1 MRLRKLDGELLSDS
15 HWYSQVP
22 QAAGTHLKFLRMSL
36 KVTLSGLKPWYL
48 IMLVIAEMS
57 PRHALRPARSVEVWT
72 QYAAREAGGS
82 GRGRDRSTAANW
94 C

>member
-1 MRLRKLDGELLSDS
+1 M
-15 HWYSQVP
+15 P

-48 IMLVIAEMS
+48 IMLVMAEMS

-72 QYAAREAGGS
+72 QYAAMEV
-82 GRGRDRSTAANW
+82 GRGAGAGRGGTGQHLPIGAACW
-94 C
+94 DA